1 MITPTYQS
9 FTHTSDIPYDRHY
22 YEVVINGKKHVTED
36 YNEVRQLCY
45 NTESVVYVKDYK
57 KTKKRVSD
65 TKGFAQ
71 VVTEVCQM
79 F

>member
-1 MITPTYQS
+1 MITPTYES
-9 FTHTSDIPYDRHY
+9 FTHTSDMPYNRHY
-22 YEVVINGKKHVTED
+22 YEVVINGKKHITED

-65 TKGFAQ
+65 TKGFA
-71 VVTEVCQM
+71 
-79 F
+79 

>member
-1 MITPTYQS
+1 MITPTYES
-9 FTHTSDIPYDRHY
+9 FTHTSDMPYNRHY
-22 YEVVINGKKHVTED
+22 YEVVINGKKPVTED

-65 TKGFAQ
+65 TKGFA
-71 VVTEVCQM
+71 
-79 F
+79 

>member
-9 FTHTSDIPYDRHY
+9 FTHTSDIPYDKHY
-22 YEVVINGKKHVTED
+22 YEVVIIGKKHVSED

-45 NTESVVYVKDYK
+45 NTESLVYVKDYK

-65 TKGFAQ
+65 TKGFA
-71 VVTEVCQM
+71 
-79 F
+79 

>member
-1 MITPTYQS
+1 M
-9 FTHTSDIPYDRHY
+9 PYDRHY

-65 TKGFAQ
+65 TKGFA
-71 VVTEVCQM
+71 
-79 F
+79 